1 MVTVTLMIQL
11 CYFSNILCIESI
23 FMIYSFKEVNEMI
36 KSNPIKAVEN
46 VVATMAIEDMRPSN
60 DFIVE
65 LLRIATGEKTSED
78 VRQEILKQYA
88 GH

>member
-1 MVTVTLMIQL
+1 
-11 CYFSNILCIESI
+11 
-23 FMIYSFKEVNEMI
+23 MIYSFKEVNEMI